1 MSRHVS
7 PSTGRPYGLPRVTR
21 VWRTARAAVYRH
33 RRRDASR
40 PVRRPGPIG
49 PMPDDALVEAIRELL
64 AASPFHGE
72 GYREVRAR
80 LRFKGVRSSK
90 RRGLR
95 LMRAHQLLAPQRAG
109 RAHGPRAHDGTITTE
124 RVDERCGA
132 RT

>member
-1 MSRHVS
+1 MSRAVS
-7 PSTGRPYGLPRVTR
+7 PSARRPYGILRVTR

-33 RRRDASR
+33 RRRDDAPR
-40 PVRRPGPIG
+40 PVRRPGPAG

-72 GYREVRAR
+72 GYRKVWAR
-80 LRFKGVRSSK
+80 LRLKGVRTSK
-90 RRGLR
+90 RRVLR

-124 RVDERCGA
+124 RVDGM
-132 RT
+132 